1 MNSQGKGFGVLS
13 SRSKIKCERIRSR
26 IKKGLEK
33 QGSVF
38 DGTEQIRM
46 WTDQDTGDLMIADV
60 THIPELHSLP
70 YWDQESDRKYR
81 KKNNMKMRDK

>member
-1 MNSQGKGFGVLS
+1 
-13 SRSKIKCERIRSR
+13 
-26 IKKGLEK
+26 
-33 QGSVF
+33 
-38 DGTEQIRM
+38 M